1 MSIIARLAILER
13 IRWVEFHRSVM
24 PVLSRILNHLLCGD
38 MLASTR
44 VPPDLTGLP
53 LVFLIVTFNILD

>member
-1 MSIIARLAILER
+1 MSTIARLAILER

-24 PVLSRILNHLLCGD
+24 PVLSQILNHLLCGD

-44 VPPDLTGLP
+44 VPPDLTGPP